1 MSACSAPVSGL
12 GSAREQ
18 QGPESCSRSQGV
30 GALTRLSGGRV
41 VREGHARHTNLPGP
55 PGPGIL
61 SPLVPSARLKPLPI
75 LTTVSPHQEPETTRV
90 TSSSCQHPA
99 VLPRRLGPTPPASQD
114 PGLSGHPGRPET
126 RLSHTCC
133 SSLLITSWQHP
144 CLLPGTQLT
153 QPPFPTFSP
162 QLTLPKPHTPSFK
175 VTSLSPKPVFG
186 LGVA

>member
-114 PGLSGHPGRPET
+114 PPQS
-126 RLSHTCC
+126 C
-133 SSLLITSWQHP
+133 SSPWSLRPSWPPRDSAVTHLPLFPLDHLLAAPLPASRHSADSASFPHLLTSA
-144 CLLPGTQLT
+144 
-153 QPPFPTFSP
+153 
-162 QLTLPKPHTPSFK
+162 HTPQTTHTKF
-175 VTSLSPKPVFG
+175 
-186 LGVA
+186 